1 VVSEPRPNSPRTFRR
16 PGATWTRHPDSKG
29 GGRLSP
35 LLPLGGA
42 KRAVG
47 LDIGTTLIKVVE
59 VTKTKSAVEITRAG
73 VHPTPGGTVAEG
85 SVLDPPKV
93 ADAVREAMR
102 AAGIRSNEVYA
113 AVAGDDVVVRHALF
127 PRMPREELAQAVKWD
142 AGAYIPYPARDASID
157 YDVIGPAPDSPDKL
171 EVMIVAAPKK
181 LVQSHVETMQLAG
194 LYPLALD
201 IQPITLNRIFRNHGV
216 ETSGFYAD
224 IGGGTTDLAYSDGG
238 VLRFTRIV
246 PLGGND
252 FTTAV
257 AEATGRT
264 FDWAETAKRG
274 SRVALPAPARAAADA
289 VDAHSD
295 AGGHDGAH
303 GHDAVIS
310 RALADVAARLALEL
324 RRSLDYCNAQA
335 RTRRGA
341 ATAVDSI
348 VLTGGGSRLAGL
360 DEFLEVSVGVRVVH
374 GDPLKNV
381 TPAKRPG
388 LADVLAVHGPSL
400 SVAIGLALRGVEER

>member
-1 VVSEPRPNSPRTFRR
+1 M
-16 PGATWTRHPDSKG
+16 
-29 GGRLSP
+29 
-35 LLPLGGA
+35 
-42 KRAVG
+42 G

-59 VTKTKSAVEITRAG
+59 ITKTKGAVEITRAG
-73 VHPTPGGTVAEG
+73 VHPTPEGTVSEG
-85 SVLDPPKV
+85 SVLDPPRV

-113 AVAGDDVVVRHALF
+113 AIAGDDVVVRHALF

-157 YDVIGPAPDSPDKL
+157 YDIIGPPPDSPDKL

-181 LVQSHVETMQLAG
+181 LVQSHVEAMQLAG

-201 IQPITLNRIFRNHGV
+201 IQPITLDRIFRDDGA

-252 FTTAV
+252 FTAAV
-257 AEATGRT
+257 AEATGRA
-264 FDWAETAKRG
+264 FDWAEAAKR
-274 SRVALPAPARAAADA
+274 SSQVALPAPTQAAVNAQ
-289 VDAHSD
+289 SD
-295 AGGHDGAH
+295 AGGPDEAHD
-303 GHDAVIS
+303 HDAVIPK
-310 RALADVAARLALEL
+310 ALAGVAARLALEL

-341 ATAVDSI
+341 GAPIGSI

-360 DEFLEVSVGVRVVH
+360 DKFLENSVGVRVIH
-374 GDPLKNV
+374 GDPLRNV
-381 TPAKRPG
+381 APTNRPG
-388 LADVLAVHGPSL
+388 LGDVLAVHGPSL
-400 SVAIGLALRGVEER
+400 SVAIGLALRGVEEQ